1 MAVTVVRVGNVR
13 VVMRK
18 RCVAMNV
25 RVRFFDASPGR
36 VIMLVVRVVNVGVL
50 VRETGVHVLVRVPL
64 AKQPPDPHDHQCGWA
79 DPSRSPRSGTA
90 TSAPKNGAV
99 AKYPASRAAPT
110 NRSA

>member
-13 VVMRK
+13 VVMRE

-50 VRETGVHVLVRVPL
+50 VR
-64 AKQPPDPHDHQCGWA
+64 
-79 DPSRSPRSGTA
+79 
-90 TSAPKNGAV
+90 
-99 AKYPASRAAPT
+99 
-110 NRSA
+110 